1 MAVKDRLHVV
11 ESAPIAALIVLDAP
25 TAGRPRPTPMPRTE
39 VLTALAPTALPLSW
53 RTNTPGAWLAMAASL
68 ARNVPAYRLP
78 VSWELGAL
86 AAAVRGII
94 LDAAPPPGRARRG
107 VLSRSALPCR

>member
-1 MAVKDRLHVV
+1 MSLL
-11 ESAPIAALIVLDAP
+11 ESAASL
-25 TAGRPRPTPMPRTE
+25 RPTKKVITTGLVTFCLLWADAPMPRIE
-39 VLTALAPTALPLSW
+39 VLTAVAPTALPLSW

-86 AAAVRGII
+86 AAAVRGIV
-94 LDAAPPPGRARRG
+94 LDAAPPQDAARAAA
-107 VLSRSALPCR
+107 S